1 MMKLWGY
8 VASESCVLCGA
19 DKCTL
24 HHVLVN
30 CKFALDQGRYTW
42 RHDSVLVN
50 IQSKLR
56 ESIIAF
62 NRKKPST
69 FADETR
75 AAFKACF
82 VKAGE
87 KSVVRTA
94 KPQRTGLLNY
104 ANDWQLLV
112 DFENAKIVFPPT
124 ILATNERPDIVIWS
138 KSARVVIMIELTVCA
153 EEGIAAAQMRKESR
167 YQSLLDNIS
176 ELQSWRPWLLTL
188 EIGARGLVSSR
199 AFRTFKT
206 LGLSSS
212 ETRRFCKSLS
222 TVAARCSYAIFLA
235 HKEYVWHNK
244 DLISLND
251 TSRRPKRTPPISE
264 SKSSQ
269 KKSSEPNIKVLR
281 RNDIQTLFHFTDAA
295 NLDSIRKHG
304 LMSAA
309 TLNAQ
314 SITSVMNSDELSR
327 KLDQDAGL
335 QDYVRLSFNDQ
346 NPHAVHSARRT
357 TRFKFSDAESQM
369 EVVSRPGVMFS
380 DCNAT
385 RNEAVKS
392 VSPDI
397 VRFDI
402 VKAKNQF
409 QVSASL
415 RHFYQAEVHPFLRI
429 SLCFQARLPKIL
441 RFLWSTNVGL
451 SVVKK
456 TRLVLAVNTRTL

>member
-1 MMKLWGY
+1 
-8 VASESCVLCGA
+8 
-19 DKCTL
+19 
-24 HHVLVN
+24 
-30 CKFALDQGRYTW
+30 
-42 RHDSVLVN
+42 
-50 IQSKLR
+50 
-56 ESIIAF
+56 
-62 NRKKPST
+62 
-69 FADETR
+69 
-75 AAFKACF
+75 
-82 VKAGE
+82 
-87 KSVVRTA
+87 
-94 KPQRTGLLNY
+94 
-104 ANDWQLLV
+104 
-112 DFENAKIVFPPT
+112 
-124 ILATNERPDIVIWS
+124 LATNERPDIVIWS

-153 EEGIAAAQMRKESR
+153 EEGIAAAQLRKESR

-235 HKEYVWHNK
+235 HTEYVWHSK

-251 TSRRPKRTPPISE
+251 TSRRPKRTPAISE

-269 KKSSEPNIKVLR
+269 TKRNSEPNIKVLR
-281 RNDIQTLFHFTDAA
+281 RNEIQTLFHFTDAA

-346 NPHAVHSARRT
+346 NPMQFKVLE
-357 TRFKFSDAESQM
+357 TRFKLSDAESQ
-369 EVVSRPGVMFS
+369 SRS
-380 DCNAT
+380 
-385 RNEAVKS
+385 RL
-392 VSPDI
+392 
-397 VRFDI
+397 
-402 VKAKNQF
+402 KA
-409 QVSASL
+409 
-415 RHFYQAEVHPFLRI
+415 R
-429 SLCFQARLPKIL
+429 CD
-441 RFLWSTNVGL
+441 
-451 SVVKK
+451 
-456 TRLVLAVNTRTL
+456 VL